1 MWERYCAFTRHDIMY
16 FERQLDDSILFC
28 SMLLVSLMTSEQ
40 FLSIL
45 SIFSAG
51 LSELA
56 NSFNNNW
63 MVKECN
69 SIFKDRD
76 GTIKRG
82 VTISVSFLSG
92 EPGLMD
98 RVLALHAGSRGFN
111 SHRGHMSERFFR
123 SNRPGYPHPLSSELE
138 ISDIRVAVGDCRVT
152 GRRR

>member
-1 MWERYCAFTRHDIMY
+1 MY